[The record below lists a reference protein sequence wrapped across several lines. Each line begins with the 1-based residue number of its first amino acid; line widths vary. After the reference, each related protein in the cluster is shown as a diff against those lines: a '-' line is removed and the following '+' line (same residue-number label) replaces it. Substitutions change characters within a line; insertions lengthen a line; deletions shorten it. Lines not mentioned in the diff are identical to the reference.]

1 MISSISRKKES
12 GKEPKDKILSSDVTF
27 RACVN
32 ILHYCRLVYKYVTVM
47 QVMKDHKLG
56 DENRKNVFVR
66 WLAIVV
72 KTVNTR
78 IDNHEVIYEG
88 ENAAL
93 REEKL
98 KEVSKEY

>member
-1 MISSISRKKES
+1 MSRKKEGWKE
-12 GKEPKDKILSSDVTF
+12 GKDRILSSDVTF

-32 ILHYCRLVYKYVTVM
+32 ILHYCRLIYKYVTVM
-47 QVMKDHKLG
+47 QVMKEHKLG
-56 DENRKNVFVR
+56 DENRRNLFVR

-88 ENAAL
+88 DNAAL
-93 REEKL
+93 RE
-98 KEVSKEY
+98 